1 MLDIGYWILDDDVCG
16 HPPSSNKQQQAS
28 DNSQATTSK
37 IQVVVVP
44 LQVPDTVSEWGGREP
59 RETTS
64 S

>member
-1 MLDIGYWILDDDVCG
+1 MMMCVVILR
-16 HPPSSNKQQQAS
+16 PPTSNNK
-28 DNSQATTSK
+28 QATTSK

-64 S
+64 STVLESRMKRKREGE